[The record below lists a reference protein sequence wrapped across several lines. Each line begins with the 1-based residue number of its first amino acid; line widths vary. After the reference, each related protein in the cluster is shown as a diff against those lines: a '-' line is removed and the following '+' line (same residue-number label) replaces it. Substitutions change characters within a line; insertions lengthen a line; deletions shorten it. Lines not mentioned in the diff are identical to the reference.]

1 MNKKKWWNVWM
12 AKINKQRNKK
22 WYENEQGF
30 QSLCENCTQD
40 RFSF

>member
-1 MNKKKWWNVWM
+1 MNQKMMKCLNKGKEKQTNKKL
-12 AKINKQRNKK
+12 
-22 WYENEQGF
+22 YENEQGF